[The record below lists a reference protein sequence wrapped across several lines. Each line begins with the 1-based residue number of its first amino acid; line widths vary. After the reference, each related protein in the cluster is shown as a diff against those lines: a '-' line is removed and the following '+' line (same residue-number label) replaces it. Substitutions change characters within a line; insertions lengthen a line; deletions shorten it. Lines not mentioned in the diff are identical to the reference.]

1 MHNVVF
7 YRDIAQLQEK
17 LAVLRSDPELAPR
30 IARNGRELAVSQ
42 FSFARIGQRIVE
54 ELKPELRARAPLSL
68 LEKVRLKLG
77 I

>member
-7 YRDIAQLQEK
+7 YQDIAQLQEK
-17 LAVLRSDPELAPR
+17 LARLRSDPQLAQG

-54 ELKPELRARAPLSL
+54 ELEPALRTRAPLSL
-68 LEKVRLKLG
+68 LERIRLNLG
-77 I
+77 V